1 MTKSTAI
8 RYVQVQACLSEQNFP
23 FYSILN
29 TILEVKLYLY
39 KWSRGKQAQWHCYRQ
54 ITYINSESLYSV
66 IQEKNVADHLRMLP
80 VSCQLRCSYIVGS
93 ASRQSET
100 CGHYCP
106 HRVFRQNK
114 NEIKRSE
121 NAGQEC
127 NTSKKVNSESTAKI
141 SITYKRKMSI
151 KFMVSN
157 SEKNVLHITTQ
168 LYSKKLSSLSPSAA
182 VHCPLPP

>member
-1 MTKSTAI
+1 MTKSAVI
-8 RYVQVQACLSEQNFP
+8 RCAQVRACLSEQNFP
-23 FYSILN
+23 LYSILN

-39 KWSRGKQAQWHCYRQ
+39 KSSKGKQAQWHCCHR

-114 NEIKRSE
+114 NKIKRLE
-121 NAGQEC
+121 NASQGCSMLKE
-127 NTSKKVNSESTAKI
+127 VNIVSLLLKSPLRTKE
-141 SITYKRKMSI
+141 RMNI
-151 KFMVSN
+151 KFTVSN
-157 SEKNVLHITTQ
+157 SEKTFYKLQHNFILRNSVL
-168 LYSKKLSSLSPSAA
+168 
-182 VHCPLPP
+182 